1 MSQKKSTCDSFIIT
15 NIHIILGD
23 VYLFFPNLNQKTRSQ
38 PSIICWN
45 PDAVFC
51 RKWPSDV
58 CFYRF
63 WRFRCFAISVSV
75 TFVVTPTISWV
86 WTLSDVCCRLVAK
99 RFSPHD
105 LRWRQIVKIFNCLFC
120 YTESLYWT
128 LCTHYEHCSSYMNRN
143 LKIFEYESIFLFFDH
158 LLCLFF
164 FFKHNKLL
172 TRKLEFL
179 LFSTSWTPVQLH
191 ISSSASKT
199 WTSEQSSG
207 YWADDCIMLR
217 KRRGLVSV
225 AWCQCRHWPK
235 QGCVTLKFIKLIC
248 HTYGKVGLQHL
259 NASQWSAEAKCL
271 CQLCHKKMPTHQQHD
286 WVHGV
291 STSLPAERFVCVFH
305 QSRGGM
311 CCAVFIASWND
322 FHFETWCTIVMI
334 SHLLK

>member
-1 MSQKKSTCDSFIIT
+1 MTLRHLVDVSVVQESDVLHNSPKMRKWWECHHEGKENWCHKQKKINLRSF
-15 NIHIILGD
+15 HIYKHSYHTRD
-23 VYLFFPNLNQKTRSQ
+23 VYLFFPNPNQKTRTQ

-75 TFVVTPTISWV
+75 TFVVTPTSWV
-86 WTLSDVCCRLVAK
+86 WTLSDVCCRLMAK

-199 WTSEQSSG
+199 WTSEQSTS
-207 YWADDCIMLR
+207 YWADDCIMLW
-217 KRRGLVSV
+217 KQRGLVSGVYPWRGVNV
-225 AWCQCRHWPK
+225 AK
-235 QGCVTLKFIKLIC
+235 N
-248 HTYGKVGLQHL
+248 KV
-259 NASQWSAEAKCL
+259 
-271 CQLCHKKMPTHQQHD
+271 
-286 WVHGV
+286 V
-291 STSLPAERFVCVFH
+291 
-305 QSRGGM
+305 
-311 CCAVFIASWND
+311 
-322 FHFETWCTIVMI
+322 
-334 SHLLK
+334 